1 MSNKYVSLPGLSR
14 FLNRLLAIFAKTSD
28 LDVYVKKINN
38 PFRVGTGVSSACQK
52 NASSSNTSS
61 GESSIALG
69 LGTTASGPASTSSGK
84 FTKASG
90 SGSHSEGNGSGNM
103 QDGSGR
109 AYQGATGENSHT
121 EGTRTDAAG
130 HSSHAEGFETQATK
144 NRAHAEGLY
153 TIAEGLNSHA
163 EGQKTR
169 ASGDNSHAGGRYTVA
184 NNLAEFAAG
193 SYNASKKAST
203 AFGNAGNT
211 HFSLGIG
218 TSNEGR
224 KNAIEVMQNGD
235 LYVIGLGGTNAGSSG
250 VKSFQTY
257 INTLIGDALD
267 EYYPQ
272 S

>member
-1 MSNKYVSLPGLSR
+1 MSNKYVSPPGLSR
-14 FLNRLLAIFAKTSD
+14 FLNRLFAIFAKTSD
-28 LDVYVKKINN
+28 LDGYVKKVNN

-69 LGTTASGPASTSSGK
+69 LGTT
-84 FTKASG
+84 
-90 SGSHSEGNGSGNM
+90 
-103 QDGSGR
+103 
-109 AYQGATGENSHT
+109 
-121 EGTRTDAAG
+121 
-130 HSSHAEGFETQATK
+130 
-144 NRAHAEGLY
+144 
-153 TIAEGLNSHA
+153 
-163 EGQKTR
+163 

-235 LYVIGLGGTNAGSSG
+235 LYVIGLGGYDGTNAGSSG